1 MKLKELRQVCAEA
14 ELMIQMQITILR
26 RRQHETVEAEVRS
39 KLMLADFLLLKREMR
54 DHIDALESILTVC
67 HAVAA
72 GRYLEDWQQC
82 TRWAGTCH
90 GCTAP
95 EACDNFDGRTPHAV
109 IASLLAELA
118 PLSDGARQ
126 WILFQED
133 YQRHRRNL
141 MFGAGG
147 LFGDAQVVMYH
158 EATGDDG
165 EAVLVPMSAEASAAA
180 MAQRDAQKDA
190 ANASVARRLD
200 QYDLNRER
208 LAYLCTVQGD
218 LQEIAAIIEGGMPPQ
233 VRREIVAS

>member
-14 ELMIQMQITILR
+14 TLMIQMQINTLR
-26 RRQHETVEAEVRS
+26 QGPQETMAAEVRS
-39 KLMLADFLLLKREMR
+39 TLMLADFLLLKRELKE
-54 DHIDALESILTVC
+54 HIGALESIITVC
-67 HAVAA
+67 QAVAA

-90 GCTAP
+90 SCTAP
-95 EACDNFDGRTPHAV
+95 EACDNFDGRAPHAV

-118 PLSDGARQ
+118 PLSDAARQ

-133 YQRHRRNL
+133 YQRQRRNL

-147 LFGDAQVVMYH
+147 LFGAAQVVMYQ
-158 EATGDDG
+158 EATGADD
-165 EAVLVPMSAEASAAA
+165 EVVLVPMSAQASAAA
-180 MAQRDAQKDA
+180 MAQRDAKEDV
-190 ANASVARRLD
+190 ANESMAQRLD
-200 QYDLNRER
+200 QYELNRER

-218 LQEIAAIIEGGMPPQ
+218 LQEIAAIIEGGIPPQ